1 MDRARGHSFGPN
13 QARPNRL
20 TQTLQQGHP
29 NGKDQASSPHA
40 RSPLHRRI
48 GSLGRLV
55 KNPNV
60 NQGSAPSGIR
70 PPNTT
75 PKAKT
80 TSVARST
87 GPDREVDKRFSW
99 SACVWGPPPESN
111 RRPHPYPGTTR
122 NRCADR
128 RFPRSCRTVGAEVIG
143 SLSRSY
149 ALTSNQVVIIAGEAT
164 IVIRSGRDDRPPGRE
179 SYQPVEV
186 RPGACYAEVLSGGGS
201 SGVAGW

>member
-1 MDRARGHSFGPN
+1 MAPVGPPRGPFAYVAPRGQLHGPCQRAQLRAEPGSAKPAYADPS
-13 QARPNRL
+13 AR
-20 TQTLQQGHP
+20 HP

-87 GPDREVDKRFSW
+87 GPDCEVDKRFSW

-164 IVIRSGRDDRPPGRE
+164 IPIRQR
-179 SYQPVEV
+179 
-186 RPGACYAEVLSGGGS
+186 
-201 SGVAGW
+201 